1 MASKYLVIGA
11 TGHVGGQVVSQLVA
25 AGEQVRAVAR
35 NPAAARL
42 PEGVQVVPG
51 DLTAPDTLAAALAD
65 IDAVYLTWPALS
77 VEHAGPA
84 IEVIAAHARRIVL
97 LSSAAVRDD
106 LEEQDNPIGA
116 THAAIERPIVA
127 SGSEWTFLRPY
138 GFATN
143 TLEWA
148 AQIRAGDTVR
158 GAYGAAS
165 MTLLHEADIAAVAVR
180 ALTTDDHLGAKYELS
195 GPSAATRI
203 EQVATIG
210 RALGRT
216 LSWAEITPEQ
226 ARREMTWLPTEYADF
241 VLAGLAA
248 MVDKPGPATT
258 TVERVTGSPARTYA
272 QWAADHVAD
281 FR

>member
-1 MASKYLVIGA
+1 MASRYLVIGA
-11 TGHVGGQVVSQLVA
+11 TGHVGGQVVSQLAA

-42 PEGVQVVPG
+42 PEGVEVVRG
-51 DLTAPDTLAAALAD
+51 DLTDPDALAIALAD

-84 IEVIAAHARRIVL
+84 IEVIAAHARRIVA

-106 LEEQDNPIGA
+106 IEEQDNPIGA
-116 THAAIERPIVA
+116 VHAAVERPVVA
-127 SGSEWTFLRPY
+127 SGLEWTFLRPY

-165 MTLLHEADIAAVAVR
+165 MALLHEADIAAVAVR

-195 GPSAATRI
+195 GPSAATRV

-210 RALGRT
+210 RALGRA
-216 LSWAEITPEQ
+216 LSWEEITPER

-248 MVDKPGPATT
+248 MVETPVPSTT
-258 TVERVTGSPARTYA
+258 TVEQVTGSPARTYA

>member
-11 TGHVGGQVVSQLVA
+11 TGHVGGQVVSQLAA
-25 AGEQVRAVAR
+25 AGERVRAVAR

-42 PEGVQVVPG
+42 PEGVEVVRG
-51 DLTAPDTLAAALAD
+51 DLTDPDALAAALAD

-106 LEEQDNPIGA
+106 VEEQDNPIGA
-116 THAAIERPIVA
+116 VHAAVERPIVA
-127 SGSEWTFLRPY
+127 SGLEWTFLRPY

-158 GAYGAAS
+158 
-165 MTLLHEADIAAVAVR
+165 
-180 ALTTDDHLGAKYELS
+180 
-195 GPSAATRI
+195 
-203 EQVATIG
+203 
-210 RALGRT
+210 
-216 LSWAEITPEQ
+216 
-226 ARREMTWLPTEYADF
+226 
-241 VLAGLAA
+241 
-248 MVDKPGPATT
+248 
-258 TVERVTGSPARTYA
+258 
-272 QWAADHVAD
+272 
-281 FR
+281 